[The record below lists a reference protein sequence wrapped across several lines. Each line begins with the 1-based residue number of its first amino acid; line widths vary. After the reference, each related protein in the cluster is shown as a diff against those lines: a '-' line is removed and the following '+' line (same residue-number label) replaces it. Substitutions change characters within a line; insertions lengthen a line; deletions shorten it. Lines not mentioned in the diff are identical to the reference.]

1 MRANRAWRT
10 TRAPRSH
17 TPSRPASKGGGN
29 TITLARTPMK
39 PEPPVPIIILHLDS
53 EPPAGLPIVELPM
66 SAHDRRRVHR
76 LVEAPDGVVLALEL
90 PTGTILHPGQL
101 LHHDAEAAY
110 VVSAADENVL
120 VVRPRNIADAARV
133 AHLIGN
139 MHRDIHVENDEIVA
153 LADDVLPERLRKPG
167 VAVERARRAFHG
179 RAPGEHAH

>member
-1 MRANRAWRT
+1 
-10 TRAPRSH
+10 
-17 TPSRPASKGGGN
+17 
-29 TITLARTPMK
+29 MK
-39 PEPPVPIIILHLDS
+39 PEPPVPIRILHLDA

-66 SAHDRRRVHR
+66 SAHDRRRVRR

-110 VVSAADENVL
+110 VVSAADEDVL
-120 VVRPRNIADAARV
+120 VVRPRDIGEAARI

-139 MHRDIHVENDEIVA
+139 MHRDIHVEGQEIVA
-153 LADDVLPERLRKPG
+153 LADDVLAERIRKIGAP
-167 VAVERARRAFHG
+167 VTRARRAFHG